1 MADKSTAELRAELD
15 ALRTRLSALIDI
27 VEIKLD
33 SLDERERR
41 LKELQEQMTQAA
53 QAAKEKIKLDVG
65 GSLFAT
71 SKATLLTF
79 ANSFFHAMLSSKEF
93 TPDPQDGAYFID
105 RNPKYFGMILDFMRS
120 GQIDLEELGQK
131 DLRQLRDDAD
141 FYQLDALAAIL
152 ETVHHEEKDRNAAA
166 ERAGVASNI
175 AAIDSILEK
184 M

>member
-1 MADKSTAELRAELD
+1 MGRTSLTGSSRHCLKNI
-15 ALRTRLSALIDI
+15 TRLS
-27 VEIKLD
+27 
-33 SLDERERR
+33 R
-41 LKELQEQMTQAA
+41 AA
-53 QAAKEKIKLDVG
+53 PC
-65 GSLFAT
+65 FAV
-71 SKATLLTF
+71 
-79 ANSFFHAMLSSKEF
+79 
-93 TPDPQDGAYFID
+93 